1 MEEMKKLLISSLV
14 IGGLAGS
21 TLVYGQFNSVSAEE
35 TEETEDQSPFWNRD
49 NHSDMMRSH
58 MSSQNRRRTENSE
71 RSDSRAF
78 EERNESY
85 ELDEEEFIESMEER
99 HNQMWNFREENLS
112 ETERDQLEESE
123 SFFGNMRNHM
133 RGFDNES
140 LDFMFEWMEEMH
152 GSFNSR
158 RGMMNWN
165 QDDADYEQPGNR
177 NNREFM
183 NRFNFF
189 NSN

>member
-1 MEEMKKLLISSLV
+1 MKKLLISSLV

-21 TLVYGQFNSVSAEE
+21 TLVYGQFNSVSAEETEE

-99 HNQMWNFREENLS
+99 HNQMWNVREENLS
-112 ETERDQLEESE
+112 ETERNQLEESE

-140 LDFMFEWMEEMH
+140 LDSMFEWMEEMH

-165 QDDADYEQPGNR
+165 QDDADYEQAGN
-177 NNREFM
+177 
-183 NRFNFF
+183 
-189 NSN
+189 

>member
-1 MEEMKKLLISSLV
+1 MKKLLISSLV

-21 TLVYGQFNSVSAEE
+21 TLVYGQFNSVSA
-35 TEETEDQSPFWNRD
+35 EETEDQSPFWNRD

-152 GSFNSR
+152 GTFNSR